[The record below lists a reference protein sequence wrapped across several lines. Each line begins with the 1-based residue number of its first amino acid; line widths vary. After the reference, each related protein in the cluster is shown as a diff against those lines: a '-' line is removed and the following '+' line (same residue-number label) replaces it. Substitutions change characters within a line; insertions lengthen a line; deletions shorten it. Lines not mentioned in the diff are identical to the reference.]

1 MKRGEYVPAKLKTR
15 PQIDREGLDRLRGRP
30 ILPSTSVAAPMP
42 RVRLPVVAEA
52 IDPFVAMIE
61 RVVANPAVDADKLSK
76 IIDAQERVMAI
87 NARRAF
93 DAAFVEMQP
102 ELPVIARDGRIVVRE
117 KDSRGQRTGKVT
129 QDTPYAK
136 WETIHETVKPVLH
149 KHGFGLSHRIETAPD
164 GRVRV
169 RAILRHSGGCVDDSC
184 YNDLPADP
192 SGSKNPVQAWG
203 SSMSYAK
210 RYTGC
215 AALGIITKEEDD
227 DGKSSG
233 KPMVVGDPITAE
245 HIEQLR
251 GLIEAVECPLD
262 VFVNHLNN
270 KKPHNHPEIDD
281 LSSLPDSR
289 FEEAI
294 AHLRL
299 YEQHKKGRE
308 AARGTR

>member
-1 MKRGEYVPAKLKTR
+1 MKKGGYLPVKRIRSP
-15 PQIDREGLDRLRGRP
+15 DREALDRLRGRQV
-30 ILPSTSVAAPMP
+30 LPSEPAPRARDLVAAEP
-42 RVRLPVVAEA
+42 A

-102 ELPVIARDGRIVVRE
+102 ELPVITRDGRIVVRE
-117 KDSRGQRTGKVT
+117 KDDRGRRTGEKT

-136 WETIHETVKPVLH
+136 WETIDEIVKPILH
-149 KHGFGLSHRIETAPD
+149 RHGFALSHRISTAPPD
-164 GRVRV
+164 ETKERRVRV
-169 RAILRHSGGCVDDSC
+169 TAILRGHGHVEDDC
-184 YNDLPADP
+184 YFDLMAD
-192 SGSKNPVQAWG
+192 STGSKNNAQAWA
-203 SSMSYAK
+203 SSVSYAK
-210 RYTGC
+210 RHTGV
-215 AALGIITKEEDD
+215 AVLNIITKAEDD

-233 KPMVVGDPITAE
+233 KPMVVGDTITPE
-245 HIEQLR
+245 HLFQLR
-251 GLIEAVECPLD
+251 DMIDAVECPLETYI
-262 VFVNHLNN
+262 NHLNN
-270 KKPHNHPEIDD
+270 KKPRNHPDIDD

-299 YEQHKKGRE
+299 YEQNKKGRD